1 MDRINVLSDDI
12 QIFGKK
18 ITFST
23 NFHWNDSKDYVMVF
37 EQGVCTFYRMTLHR
51 VIENLTIG
59 LVTGNNSCYMES
71 LFKTDFLRTYHSQT
85 G

>member
-1 MDRINVLSDDI
+1 
-12 QIFGKK
+12 
-18 ITFST
+18 
-23 NFHWNDSKDYVMVF
+23 MVF